1 MKGDEIDLF
10 RTLNSDDDI
19 KQMAKDTGIT
29 DKEFDEIFGK
39 TKGKEEKEMTNDE
52 LVNTIKVLV
61 SEIEVQKSR
70 IQPR

>member
-1 MKGDEIDLF
+1 MFHSLFYMFPHMKGDEIDLF

-39 TKGKEEKEMTNDE
+39 KKGKRK
-52 LVNTIKVLV
+52 K
-61 SEIEVQKSR
+61 K
-70 IQPR
+70 

>member
-39 TKGKEEKEMTNDE
+39 NKKRK
-52 LVNTIKVLV
+52 K
-61 SEIEVQKSR
+61 K
-70 IQPR
+70 